1 MLPVRDTRQG
11 EVRTLSGLFTLNL
24 QISCEDFL
32 PLAEHYTECE
42 GNSCVS
48 TLGRFESV
56 MVETKECGPKV
67 VVGREE
73 CSTRELGGGAR
84 VVVCHCRENFCN
96 KYSMRDNPRPWSS
109 WWSHL
114 ARFTLPSPG
123 CGAGPSPAAGPTPL
137 F

>member
-56 MVETKECGPKV
+56 MVETKECGPELVQQAGQIRRGCFEAMLFVACLGV
-67 VVGREE
+67 VQPD
-73 CSTRELGGGAR
+73 LL
-84 VVVCHCRENFCN
+84 
-96 KYSMRDNPRPWSS
+96 
-109 WWSHL
+109 HL
-114 ARFTLPSPG
+114 AVDSLG
-123 CGAGPSPAAGPTPL
+123 V
-137 F
+137 

>member
-11 EVRTLSGLFTLNL
+11 EVSTLSGLFTLNL

-96 KYSMRDNPRPWSS
+96 KYSVRDTPPPWST

-114 ARFTLPSPG
+114 ADLLRVNI
-123 CGAGPSPAAGPTPL
+123 
-137 F
+137 